1 MDITLKNRPI
11 GGQIAAIS
19 SKSAA
24 HRLLICAALAEKPT
38 NIVCTDRSED
48 IDATVR
54 CLNALGAKIDELP
67 DGFLVRPIRKAATEA
82 TLDCGESGSTLRFL
96 LPIAAAFGA
105 DATFV
110 LHGRLPER
118 PLSPLWEL
126 LSEKGIM
133 LTRPSKNTLCLRG
146 RLYPGSYPIAGN
158 VSSQFI
164 TGLLF
169 ALPLLEGKSD
179 IMLTSEL
186 ESAAYVDLTLRALER
201 FDIYPQ
207 PTEQGWRFPQNSTYS
222 SPKIVIVEGDWSNA
236 AFWLCAGAICR
247 PMTVTGLSM
256 ASSQGDRQICD
267 LLRRF
272 GAEVE
277 IEGDRITV
285 RPAPLHGIDI
295 DASQIPDL
303 VPPLALGAACAEGR
317 SRIFGA
323 ERLKIKESD
332 RLQSVFD
339 AISALGGEIKMR
351 PDGLDIVGG
360 RLHGGQIDSQ
370 NDHRIAMMAAIA
382 STVCDG
388 SLTLKGAQAVKKSYP
403 RFWADFEKLVISDE

>member
-1 MDITLKNRPI
+1 MDITLKNRLI

-19 SKSAA
+19 SKSAV

-38 NIVCTDRSED
+38 KIVCTDRSED

-54 CLNALGAKIDELP
+54 CLDALGAKIEELP
-67 DGFLVRPIRKAATEA
+67 DGFLVRPIRQAATEA

-96 LPIAAAFGA
+96 LPIVAAIGT

-126 LSEKGIM
+126 LSEKGIS
-133 LTRPSKNTLCLRG
+133 LTRPSKNTVRMQGKLA
-146 RLYPGSYPIAGN
+146 PGTYPIAGN

-169 ALPLLEGKSD
+169 ALPLLEGESE
-179 IMLTSEL
+179 IMLTSEPQ
-186 ESAAYVDLTLRALER
+186 SAAYLDLTLRALCAFGVVPEARER
-201 FDIYPQ
+201 
-207 PTEQGWRFPQNSTYS
+207 GWHFPKKSTYS
-222 SPKIVIVEGDWSNA
+222 SPENVTVEGDWSNA
-236 AFWLCAGAICR
+236 AFWLCAGAVCR
-247 PMTVTGLSM
+247 PMTVTGLPVDS
-256 ASSQGDRQICD
+256 AQGDRQITD

-303 VPPLALGAACAEGR
+303 VPPLALVAACAEGK

-360 RLHGGQIDSQ
+360 KLHGGQIDSQ

-388 SLTLKGAQAVKKSYP
+388 NLTLKGAQAVKKSYP
-403 RFWADFEKLVISDE
+403 RFWSDFEKLVISDE